1 MPLFSPLACP
11 ARRSPPFETPPV
23 PPRRTSAA
31 RGPPPPAADAALRI
45 PSNATHGATH
55 PLQSKP
61 VHVVKPSAP
70 RGNPTSDETALLHLF
85 ARTRGASTSPRTSL
99 FRAVRPS
106 ARREVPVSRAIRPPR
121 AGRSAGSLHIYT
133 PPRAGVSGFVSRET
147 TGLPSEPG
155 THGEHAGEAVALGH
169 AEGGVLAE
177 AHARAL
183 QRQRAALLRQRR
195 EVVFLAEVAEDDLPR
210 PIAHQ

>member
-11 ARRSPPFETPPV
+11 ARRSPPFEAPPV
-23 PPRRTSAA
+23 PPLRTSAA
-31 RGPPPPAADAALRI
+31 RGTPRLRQMPRFASLPTPHTARPIRYSRSLSMSSSRPRRAETPA
-45 PSNATHGATH
+45 
-55 PLQSKP
+55 
-61 VHVVKPSAP
+61 
-70 RGNPTSDETALLHLF
+70 SDETALLHLF

-106 ARREVPVSRAIRPPR
+106 ARREVPVSSAIRPSR
-121 AGRSAGSLHIYT
+121 AGRSAVFLHIYT

-177 AHARAL
+177 AHTRAL

>member
-11 ARRSPPFETPPV
+11 ARRCPPFETPPV
-23 PPRRTSAA
+23 PPLRTSAA
-31 RGPPPPAADAALRI
+31 RGPPPAADAALRM

-70 RGNPTSDETALLHLF
+70 RGNSGLRRNGATASF
-85 ARTRGASTSPRTSL
+85 RAPARRILIAPDAASPRRQTLRDARSS
-99 FRAVRPS
+99 RP
-106 ARREVPVSRAIRPPR
+106 RPR
-121 AGRSAGSLHIYT
+121 AQALSDGSLHIYT
-133 PPRAGVSGFVSRET
+133 LPRADISGVVSRET
-147 TGLPSEPG
+147 TGLPSEAG
-155 THGEHAGEAVALGH
+155 AHGEHAGEAVALGH
-169 AEGGVLAE
+169 AERGVLAE